1 MKSRA
6 LAAFFMTT
14 ALAACGPRA
23 SESAGNNAGDN
34 AAAPADNAAASEPVV
49 MRIDNTMTGQPLSV
63 PPAPLQLVVT
73 VAQFPAGHLIACH
86 RHPWSRYVY
95 LQAGAVRVTNYDA
108 HTVSDF
114 VAGQVLAEAINQW
127 HEARITSPGPA
138 TLIVVDQVPPGGSNS
153 TTWPGPPPSPC
164 MGRG

>member
-1 MKSRA
+1 MKIRILTA
-6 LAAFFMTT
+6 LLITA
-14 ALAACGPRA
+14 ALAACGPRG
-23 SESAGNNAGDN
+23 SEPAGDN
-34 AAAPADNAAASEPVV
+34 AAANAAAANAAAPVV
-49 MRIDNTMTGQPLSV
+49 MDFNTTMTGQPLSV
-63 PPAPLQLVVT
+63 PPSPLELIVT
-73 VAQFPAGHLIACH
+73 VAQFPGGHLIPCH

-108 HTVSDF
+108 HTVNDF
-114 VAGQVLAEAINQW
+114 VAGQVLAEAIDQW

-153 TTWPGPPPSPC
+153 TPWSGQPPSPC

>member
-6 LAAFFMTT
+6 LIAFFITT

-23 SESAGNNAGDN
+23 SGPATETTGDN
-34 AAAPADNAAASEPVV
+34 AAANAAADAAAPIVT
-49 MRIDNTMTGQPLSV
+49 RIDNTMTGQPLSV
-63 PPAPLQLVVT
+63 PPPPLQLVVT

-108 HTVSDF
+108 HTVNDF
-114 VAGQVLAEAINQW
+114 TQGQVLAEAINQW
-127 HEARITSPGPA
+127 HDARITSPGPA

-153 TTWPGPPPSPC
+153 IPATGQPSPC